1 MPKILYINGYSF
13 LFFSNEG
20 FERIHIHVSK
30 GDAEAKFWIE
40 PIIELDYSEDFN
52 PAELR
57 FIKSTLAQNKNLII
71 QKWNEYFNR

>member
-30 GDAEAKFWIE
+30 GDAEAKFWIK

-57 FIKSTLAQNKNLII
+57 FIKSTIVQNKDLII